1 MTRTTFWLATVC
13 VVSMVACG
21 GSSHSASTTT
31 SVVPAS
37 TATPTASSPTT
48 TAVQSTVPA
57 GPTLLAEKDLAT
69 QTDTA
74 YALDWSADGQALAV
88 ASGVELTFL
97 NNDLSETIAV
107 LKPSSGTV
115 AAAWNPERNA
125 IATVGGLR
133 NKNIS
138 IWDWDSATGA
148 LTSQRELSAGS
159 DQFAVSWSPDG
170 SRLATLADDRNSNI
184 QIWDTSSWTMVSR
197 YDLPYANPRRALIWS
212 ADGRE
217 IYDGGESGGQF
228 VYFSVDV
235 SDGSV
240 RNLGR
245 LSTESASVF
254 TVSPNADKVAVADER
269 GGVQIRELA
278 SGNLLSEFQAVDTPA
293 DMAWN
298 PKDSTLAIL
307 GYATTLQLWSL

>member
-1 MTRTTFWLATVC
+1 MTKSTFWPATVC

-21 GSSHSASTTT
+21 GSSHSVSTTT
-31 SVVPAS
+31 SIVPSS
-37 TATPTASSPTT
+37 TATPTASSPAP
-48 TAVQSTVPA
+48 TAVQSTAAATPA
-57 GPTLLAEKDLAT
+57 LLIEKDLAT

-97 NNDLSETIAV
+97 SNDLSETIAV
-107 LKPSSGTV
+107 LKPASGAV
-115 AAAWNPERNA
+115 AAAWNPERDA

-133 NKNIS
+133 NKKIS
-138 IWDWDSATGA
+138 IWDWDSASGA
-148 LTSQRELSAGS
+148 LTSQREVSAGS

-170 SRLATLADDRNSNI
+170 TRLATLADDRNSDI
-184 QIWDTSSWTMVSR
+184 QIWDTSAWSMVGR

-235 SDGSV
+235 NDGSV
-240 RNLGR
+240 RELGG

-254 TVSPNADKVAVADER
+254 TVSPDADKVAVADER
-269 GGVQIRELA
+269 GDVQIRELA
-278 SGNLLSEFQAVDTPA
+278 SGNLLFEFQAVDTPA

-298 PKDSTLAIL
+298 PQGSTLAIL